1 MKISTIMLAITA
13 SVLLFVVSVAAI
25 ALDDGGSPY
34 AFTSIQ
40 GETVEIY
47 GGSGPYRHDST
58 YKAIA
63 FRSFD
68 WVSLVVAFPLFLLG
82 IFLYRR
88 RRLLGQLLLA
98 ALFTYLAY
106 IYLIGFMGN
115 AFNGLFL
122 GWVALFSIGGFG
134 LFLIVSEID
143 FPSLPQKL
151 SGHFPGKPVAVYL
164 FSVAAI
170 LTVQYLTEIFTAYL
184 TGVPPASLDHY
195 TTLELAGVEVGIMIP
210 FHILGGVLLWRQKAW
225 GYVLSTVLSF
235 AAFVVFIALTISLFL
250 SYFLYGQGD
259 WVDIGIITGIAIV
272 ATAFSLVIFRQ
283 LND

>member
-1 MKISTIMLAITA
+1 MKIQTIVLAVTA
-13 SVLLFVVSVAAI
+13 SMLLFAVSVTVI
-25 ALDDGGSPY
+25 AQDDGGSPY
-34 AFTSIQ
+34 TFTSIH

-47 GGSGPYRHDST
+47 GGAGPYRHDST

-63 FRSFD
+63 FCSFD
-68 WVSLVVAFPLFLLG
+68 WVSSVVAFPLFLLG

-88 RRLLGQLLLA
+88 GRLLGQLLLA

-143 FPSLPQKL
+143 FPSLRQKL

-170 LTVQYLTEIFTAYL
+170 LTAQYLTEIFTAYL
-184 TGVPPASLDHY
+184 TGAPPVSLDHY
-195 TTLELAGVEVGIMIP
+195 TTLELAGVELGIMIP
-210 FHILGGVLLWRQKAW
+210 LHILSGVLLWRQKAW
-225 GYVLSTVLSF
+225 GYVLATILAF

-250 SYFLYGQGD
+250 TYFICEQGSWMD
-259 WVDIGIITGIAIV
+259 FGITTGIAIV
-272 ATAFSLVIFRQ
+272 ASAFSLAIFRQ
-283 LND
+283 LRD

>member
-1 MKISTIMLAITA
+1 MKIPTIMLAIMA
-13 SVLLFVVSVAAI
+13 SILLFVVSVAAI

-34 AFTSIQ
+34 VFTSVQ

-47 GGSGPYRHDST
+47 GGAGPYRHDSA

-82 IFLYRR
+82 ISLYRR
-88 RRLLGQLLLA
+88 GRLLGQFLLA

-151 SGHFPGKPVAVYL
+151 SGHFPGKAVAVYL
-164 FSVAAI
+164 FNVAAI
-170 LTVQYLTEIFTAYL
+170 LMAQYLAEIFTACL
-184 TGVPPASLDHY
+184 AGAPPASLDHY
-195 TTLELAGVEVGIMIP
+195 TTLELAGVELGIMIP
-210 FHILGGVLLWRQKAW
+210 LHILAGVLLWRQKAW
-225 GYVLSTVLSF
+225 GYVLATVLAF
-235 AAFVVFIALTISLFL
+235 AAFVVFIALTISLLLF
-250 SYFLYGQGD
+250 YFLYGQGT
-259 WVDIGIITGIAIV
+259 WMDIGITTGIAIV
-272 ATAFSLVIFRQ
+272 ASAFSFVIFRQ
-283 LND
+283 LKD

>member
-34 AFTSIQ
+34 AFKSIQ

-47 GGSGPYRHDST
+47 GGAGPYRHDST

-195 TTLELAGVEVGIMIP
+195 TTLELAGVELGIMIP
-210 FHILGGVLLWRQKAW
+210 LHILAGVLLWRQKAW

-259 WVDIGIITGIAIV
+259 WVDIGITTGIAIV

-283 LND
+283 LKD